1 MREIRKV
8 AVFGAGVMGASIAA
22 HIANAGVKVRL
33 LDMATHN
40 GKGRS
45 AIAAAA
51 VDRLL
56 KADPAPF
63 MHRRNAELITP
74 GNIDDDI
81 GLIADCDW
89 IVEAIVERVDAKR
102 ALYEKIEQARRPG
115 SIVSSNTS
123 TIPLATLVETMPD
136 RFAADFLITHFFN
149 PPRYLRLLEIAAGP
163 KTRADAVE
171 TISRFADL
179 RLGKTVVR
187 CKDTPGFIANRIG
200 IYWLQCA
207 VVQAMDA
214 GLTVEEADA
223 VLSRPMGVPKTGVFG
238 LLDMVGLDLMPH
250 VLGSMAGSLAK
261 GDPFHDVFREPE
273 LIRKMIADG
282 YTGRKGKGGFYRLKP
297 DAPGKVKEAL
307 DLATG
312 EYRAT
317 RKAALQSVGKAR
329 KGGLRALLAHED
341 KGGRY
346 AWWVLSRTLSYA
358 AHLAPEI
365 ADDIVAVDDAMRLGY
380 NWKYGPFEL
389 IDQLGTRWFADRL
402 RAAGM
407 AVPSVLEKAGGRPFY
422 RTESGRLQHLGI
434 DGVYRDVVRPDGVLL
449 LADIKRRQ
457 RPLAR
462 NRSASLWDIGDD
474 VLCLE
479 FHSKMNSIN
488 PFVLA
493 MVEKATR
500 LIPGRYKALVIYN
513 EGSNFSVGANIG
525 LLLAAMKLRA
535 SFAVRYLVRKGQ
547 DAYAQLK
554 YAPFPVVGAP
564 SGLALGGGCEI
575 LLHCDAV
582 QAHAETYVGLVET
595 GVGIVPG
602 WGGCKELLLR
612 WSASKKRPGG
622 PMPPVIK
629 TFETIGM
636 ASVAKSAEQAKDMLF
651 LRPGDGIT
659 MNRDRLL
666 ADAKAKALALAQN
679 YVPPEKPRISLPGK
693 TALAALSLAVDGF
706 RRTGKATPHDVVVG
720 KQLAAVLS
728 GGDTDITETLG
739 EDDLLALERE
749 AIVRLARHPA
759 SVARVAHIL
768 KTGKPL
774 RN

>member
-1 MREIRKV
+1 MTEIRKV

-33 LDMATHN
+33 LDMAAQN
-40 GKGRS
+40 GKHRS
-45 AIAAAA
+45 AIAAGA

-63 MHRRNAELITP
+63 MHRRNAGLITP

-89 IVEAIVERVDAKR
+89 IVEAIVERADAKR
-102 ALYEKIEQARRPG
+102 ALYEKIDRARRPG

-123 TIPLATLVETMPD
+123 TIPLATLVETMPAA
-136 RFAADFLITHFFN
+136 FAADFLITHFFN
-149 PPRYLRLLEIAAGP
+149 PPRYLRLLEIAAGRH
-163 KTRADAVE
+163 TRPDAVDI
-171 TISRFADL
+171 ISRFADL
-179 RLGKTVVR
+179 QLGKTVVR

-223 VLSRPMGVPKTGVFG
+223 VLGRPMGVPKTGVFG

-250 VLGSMAGSLAK
+250 VLGSMAASLAK
-261 GDPFHDVFREPE
+261 DDPFHAVFREPE
-273 LIRKMIADG
+273 LIRNMIADG

-297 DAPGKVKEAL
+297 DAPGKIKEAL
-307 DLATG
+307 NLATG

-317 RKAALQSVGKAR
+317 RKAALQSVSKAR
-329 KGGLRALLAHED
+329 KGGLRALLEHED

-346 AWWVLSRTLSYA
+346 GWWVLSRTLSYA
-358 AHLAPEI
+358 AQLAPEI
-365 ADDIVAVDDAMRLGY
+365 ADDIVAVDEAMRLGY

-389 IDQLGTRWFADRL
+389 IDQLGTDWFAQRL

-407 AVPSVLEKAGGRPFY
+407 TVPPLLEKAKGRSFY
-422 RTESGRLQHLGI
+422 RTESGRLQYLGF
-434 DGVYRDVVRPDGVLL
+434 DGAYRDIVRREGVLL
-449 LADIKRRQ
+449 LADVKRRK

-462 NRSASLWDIGDD
+462 NRSASLWDIDD
-474 VLCLE
+474 GVLCLE

-488 PFVLA
+488 PLVLG
-493 MVEKATR
+493 MVDKAVR
-500 LIPGRYKALVIYN
+500 LVPGRYKALVIYN

-525 LLLAAMKLRA
+525 LLLIAMKLRA

-547 DAYAQLK
+547 DVYSRLK
-554 YAPFPVVGAP
+554 YAPFPIVGAP
-564 SGLALGGGCEI
+564 SGLALGGGCEV

-582 QAHAETYVGLVET
+582 QAHAETYTGLVET

-602 WGGCKELLLR
+602 WGGCKEMLLR
-612 WSASKKRPGG
+612 WTANKKRPGG

-636 ASVAKSAEQAKDMLF
+636 ATVAKSADEAKDLLF
-651 LRPGDGIT
+651 LRLSDGIT

-666 ADAKAKALALAQN
+666 ADAKAKALALAEH
-679 YVPPEKPRISLPGK
+679 YVPPEKPRAALPGK

-728 GGDTDITETLG
+728 GGDTDITETIG